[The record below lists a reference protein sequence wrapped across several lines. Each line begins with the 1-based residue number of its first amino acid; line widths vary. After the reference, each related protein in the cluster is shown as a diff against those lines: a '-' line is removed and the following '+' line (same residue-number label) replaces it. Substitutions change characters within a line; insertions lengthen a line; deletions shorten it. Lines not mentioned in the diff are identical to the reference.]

1 MAVMSESFLFQ
12 AHGVFG
18 IVAAV
23 CAAAAALL
31 PKGGLWHRRAGQAF
45 LVALTIFFV
54 AGASVAVGRAN
65 IFMLTVG
72 VLAYYLALS
81 GVRAHTR
88 ARTARGAYAA
98 WTRIGPID
106 RGSAQVMVLVGAA
119 AAAWGVFA
127 WPREPAAPAL
137 VVLGLGGAVLALGD
151 LRRLR
156 RPGGARSDRIRGH
169 GRRMVAAVAV
179 MAVGFGTVV
188 IPHGSFSLR
197 AASLAAVAAA
207 CIFLADRYA
216 RRWAARHRAEQQQ
229 KQQHEGDDGGPPTTR
244 GFAPTTG
251 GAHR

>member
-1 MAVMSESFLFQ
+1 MAVMSERLLFQ

-18 IVAAV
+18 IVAVV

-31 PKGGLWHRRAGQAF
+31 PKGGLWHRRAEQAF
-45 LVALTIFFV
+45 WVALTIFFV

-106 RGSAQVMVLVGAA
+106 RGSAQVLVLVGAA

-127 WPREPAAPAL
+127 WPREPSALAL

-156 RPGGARSDRIRGH
+156 RPSGARSDRIRGH
-169 GRRMVAAVAV
+169 GRRMVAAFLPA
-179 MAVGFGTVV
+179 
-188 IPHGSFSLR
+188 
-197 AASLAAVAAA
+197 AAVSPTEAWSWGTATGKGARFWTQA
-207 CIFLADRYA
+207 CF
-216 RRWAARHRAEQQQ
+216 
-229 KQQHEGDDGGPPTTR
+229 
-244 GFAPTTG
+244 
-251 GAHR
+251 

>member
-1 MAVMSESFLFQ
+1 
-12 AHGVFG
+12 
-18 IVAAV
+18 
-23 CAAAAALL
+23 
-31 PKGGLWHRRAGQAF
+31 
-45 LVALTIFFV
+45 
-54 AGASVAVGRAN
+54 
-65 IFMLTVG
+65 MLTVG

-197 AASLAAVAAA
+197 AAGLAAVAAA

>member
-18 IVAAV
+18 IVAVV

-81 GVRAHTR
+81 GVCAHTR

-98 WTRIGPID
+98 WTQIGPID
-106 RGSAQVMVLVGAA
+106 RGSAQMMALVGAA
-119 AAAWGVFA
+119 AAA
-127 WPREPAAPAL
+127 
-137 VVLGLGGAVLALGD
+137 
-151 LRRLR
+151 
-156 RPGGARSDRIRGH
+156 
-169 GRRMVAAVAV
+169 
-179 MAVGFGTVV
+179 
-188 IPHGSFSLR
+188 
-197 AASLAAVAAA
+197 
-207 CIFLADRYA
+207 
-216 RRWAARHRAEQQQ
+216 
-229 KQQHEGDDGGPPTTR
+229 
-244 GFAPTTG
+244 
-251 GAHR
+251 

>member
-12 AHGVFG
+12 AHGGFG

-188 IPHGSFSLR
+188 I
-197 AASLAAVAAA
+197 
-207 CIFLADRYA
+207 
-216 RRWAARHRAEQQQ
+216 
-229 KQQHEGDDGGPPTTR
+229 
-244 GFAPTTG
+244 
-251 GAHR
+251 